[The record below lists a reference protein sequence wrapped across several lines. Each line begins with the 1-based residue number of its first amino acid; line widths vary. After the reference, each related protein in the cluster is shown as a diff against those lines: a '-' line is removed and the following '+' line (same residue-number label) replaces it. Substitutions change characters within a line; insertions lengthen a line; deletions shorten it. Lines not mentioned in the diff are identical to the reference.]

1 MTAGSCRPG
10 VPTALG
16 SRRRQ
21 GSGHA
26 PFPLRLR
33 GAAPRPAPRR
43 AVALTLTVAAQPV
56 EAVSSLSFPRN
67 NQFFHVTLTESSTV
81 PGWPRSVGAEGAA
94 RASLPP
100 DGDGEARVTVSGV
113 PCRSRGTCHVRP
125 EAGGHLLPPRG
136 HLSVPRRPLLGRPG
150 PALGAAERTGP
161 ARAPLCPPGPPRASA
176 TCRMQTAGSSFF
188 SSGEN
193 SSRLTQAGRC
203 SEGSPGPE
211 TTGRPAGRGGAAP
224 STCRLPAWQ
233 GRSPRV
239 IPACASDLAGG
250 RRVSTPRSFIA

>member
-1 MTAGSCRPG
+1 M
-10 VPTALG
+10 
-16 SRRRQ
+16 
-21 GSGHA
+21 
-26 PFPLRLR
+26 
-33 GAAPRPAPRR
+33 
-43 AVALTLTVAAQPV
+43 
-56 EAVSSLSFPRN
+56 
-67 NQFFHVTLTESSTV
+67 
-81 PGWPRSVGAEGAA
+81 GAEGAA

-224 STCRLPAWQ
+224 STCCLP
-233 GRSPRV
+233 GKGGHRGSSPRV
-239 IPACASDLAGG
+239 RHTWRGEGVFLHLDL
-250 RRVSTPRSFIA
+250 SSPE

>member
-1 MTAGSCRPG
+1 MRPSPSDRG
-10 VPTALG
+10 V
-16 SRRRQ
+16 Q
-21 GSGHA
+21 
-26 PFPLRLR
+26 
-33 GAAPRPAPRR
+33 RPAPRR

-150 PALGAAERTGP
+150 PA
-161 ARAPLCPPGPPRASA
+161 RASA

-193 SSRLTQAGRC
+193 SSRLTQAGRW

-211 TTGRPAGRGGAAP
+211 TTGRPAGQGGAAP